1 VNAAQPEEPDE
12 LDGFDGRL
20 REVIARHIGVE
31 PRGLAQSALLSADL
45 GLDSLA
51 VLDLGMTLE
60 DAFDVALPDLALEK
74 VATVADLTAAVR
86 SRGSA
91 GPTARSKSP

>member
-1 VNAAQPEEPDE
+1 MNAAQPEQPDG
-12 LDGFDGRL
+12 LDGRL
-20 REVIARHIGVE
+20 REVIARHIGVD
-31 PRGLAQSALLSADL
+31 PGGLAASALLSADL

-74 VATVADLTAAVR
+74 AATVADLMAAVR
-86 SRGSA
+86 SRGPA
-91 GPTARSKSP
+91 GSTARSKSP

>member
-1 VNAAQPEEPDE
+1 VNAAQPEQPDE
-12 LDGFDGRL
+12 RDRRDGRL
-20 REVIARHIGVE
+20 REVIAAHVGVD
-31 PRGLAQSALLSADL
+31 PGGLAASTRLSADL

-74 VATVADLTAAVR
+74 ADTVADLMAAVR
-86 SRGSA
+86 SRGPAWS
-91 GPTARSKSP
+91 TARSKSP